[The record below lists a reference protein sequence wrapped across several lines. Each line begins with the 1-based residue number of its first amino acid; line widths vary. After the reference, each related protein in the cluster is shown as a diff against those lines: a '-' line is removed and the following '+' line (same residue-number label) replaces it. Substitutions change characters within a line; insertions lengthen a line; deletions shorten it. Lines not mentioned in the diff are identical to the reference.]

1 MIMMTGQE
9 RKRTAVL
16 TCSQKVQSGAGTGE
30 VNGKVHRGN
39 ALPPSTSL
47 RRVLLL
53 LLLLRGVVGHLPGK
67 GGPRSDSLHVSEI
80 AEISEVH
87 VPEVLA
93 STGGAVAA
101 SSTA

>member
-9 RKRTAVL
+9 RTAVL

-47 RRVLLL
+47 RRVLL

-101 SSTA
+101 SSAA